1 MRIKEG
7 FVLRTICG
15 QSVVSGEGT
24 ANVNFSK
31 LVSLNDSAA
40 YLYKA
45 VEGKDFTPETLA
57 DLLLKEYE
65 EDDSARRDPLAE
77 ALATAEAIGV
87 TVATSSSLRR
97 SAALRGPTPGR
108 YWMSVSIALLIMQK

>member
-15 QSVVSGEGT
+15 QHVVSGEGT

-40 YLYKA
+40 YLFKA
-45 VEGKDFTPETLA
+45 VGNEDFTPERLA
-57 DLLLKEYE
+57 DLLLEEYE
-65 EDDSARRDPLAE
+65 VDRETALKDAE
-77 ALATAEAIGV
+77 TLCAQWKEIGIV
-87 TVATSSSLRR
+87 E
-97 SAALRGPTPGR
+97 
-108 YWMSVSIALLIMQK
+108 

>member
-15 QSVVSGEGT
+15 QHVVSGEGT

-40 YLYKA
+40 YL
-45 VEGKDFTPETLA
+45 F
-57 DLLLKEYE
+57 
-65 EDDSARRDPLAE
+65 
-77 ALATAEAIGV
+77 
-87 TVATSSSLRR
+87 
-97 SAALRGPTPGR
+97 
-108 YWMSVSIALLIMQK
+108 

>member
-40 YLYKA
+40 YLFKA
-45 VEGKDFTPETLA
+45 VAGLEDFTPELMA
-57 DLLLKEYE
+57 DLLQEAYE
-65 EDDSARRDPLAE
+65 VDRET
-77 ALATAEAIGV
+77 ALADAEKLCAQWKEIG
-87 TVATSSSLRR
+87 
-97 SAALRGPTPGR
+97 
-108 YWMSVSIALLIMQK
+108 IAE

>member
-15 QSVVSGEGT
+15 QHVVSGEGT

-40 YLYKA
+40 YLFKA
-45 VEGKDFTPETLA
+45 VGQEDFTPERLA
-57 DLLLKEYE
+57 DLLLEEYE
-65 EDDSARRDPLAE
+65 VDRETALKDAE
-77 ALATAEAIGV
+77 TLCAQWKEIGIV
-87 TVATSSSLRR
+87 E
-97 SAALRGPTPGR
+97 
-108 YWMSVSIALLIMQK
+108 

>member
-1 MRIKEG
+1 MKIKEG

-40 YLYKA
+40 YLYKK
-45 VEGKDFTPETLA
+45 VQGHEFTAETLA
-57 DLLLKEYE
+57 ELLLAEYE
-65 EDDSARRDPLAE
+65 VDRETALKDAE
-77 ALATAEAIGV
+77 ALCAQWKEIGIAE
-87 TVATSSSLRR
+87 
-97 SAALRGPTPGR
+97 
-108 YWMSVSIALLIMQK
+108 

>member
-15 QSVVSGEGT
+15 QSVVSGEGS

-40 YLYKA
+40 YLFQA
-45 VEGKDFTPETLA
+45 VGNEEFTAERLA
-57 DLLLKEYE
+57 DLLLEEYDVDRE
-65 EDDSARRDPLAE
+65 
-77 ALATAEAIGV
+77 T
-87 TVATSSSLRR
+87 
-97 SAALRGPTPGR
+97 ALRDAETLCAQWKEIG
-108 YWMSVSIALLIMQK
+108 IAE